1 MKRKILDYGLRI
13 LLVLA
18 FMAIFALANEVYQA
32 RTENEQLQQEKAE
45 LQLEYYKMQIQR
57 DEAVDAVWSNNHG
70 KMMEGEVD

>member
-32 RTENEQLQQEKAE
+32 RAENEQLQQEKAD

-57 DEAVDAVWSNNHG
+57 DEAVDAVWSNNHRQ
-70 KMMEGEVD
+70 MMEGEGD